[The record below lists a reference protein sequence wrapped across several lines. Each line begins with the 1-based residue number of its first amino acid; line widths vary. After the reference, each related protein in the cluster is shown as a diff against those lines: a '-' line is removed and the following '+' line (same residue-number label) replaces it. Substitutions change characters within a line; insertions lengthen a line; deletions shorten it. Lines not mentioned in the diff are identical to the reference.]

1 MHHGTEAASG
11 SLLTRRDLD
20 TGFGFFGFETGF
32 SITQTDLEP
41 RMCYVAKGDLALLTL
56 LFTACTWWSRY
67 ILSHAYT
74 QGHMN
79 AELHA

>member
-41 RMCYVAKGDLALLTL
+41 RMCYVAEGGLALLTL
-56 LFTACTWWSRY
+56 LFTVCTWSHS
-67 ILSHAYT
+67 IMSHAYS
-74 QGHMN
+74 QGRMN